1 MKRKIRK
8 THQELLEILA
18 HAWETLDA
26 SELLKY
32 IRNNFK
38 YDSQW
43 VFRTMYS
50 DEYRTYIV
58 KKFQTIRQSGS
69 EIKVSIVKDN
79 ASAFDNNMIKLVQNK
94 NHVAYLR
101 IKNKKG
107 KISKMDMC
115 MF

>member
-1 MKRKIRK
+1 MKRK

-26 SELLKY
+26 SKLLKY

-43 VFRTMYS
+43 VFRTMYAE
-50 DEYRTYIV
+50 EYRSYIV
-58 KKFQTIRQSGS
+58 GKFKTIRQTGS
-69 EIKVSIVKDN
+69 EIEVSVVKDN
-79 ASAFDNNMIKLVQNK
+79 VFDNNMIKLVQDK
-94 NHVAYLR
+94 NNVAYLR
-101 IKNKKG
+101 IRNKKG